1 LEITN
6 VVHFAVPV
14 AGGLVLLYTSH
25 RPEDQHLIVKV
36 TIYSDGWLNIS
47 GGWFNGQKNAIMMT
61 EADVRDFAPKYV
73 LQHRDKYKELLV
85 HPDKLKVKVNSRP

>member
-1 LEITN
+1 
-6 VVHFAVPV
+6 
-14 AGGLVLLYTSH
+14 
-25 RPEDQHLIVKV
+25 
-36 TIYSDGWLNIS
+36 LNIS